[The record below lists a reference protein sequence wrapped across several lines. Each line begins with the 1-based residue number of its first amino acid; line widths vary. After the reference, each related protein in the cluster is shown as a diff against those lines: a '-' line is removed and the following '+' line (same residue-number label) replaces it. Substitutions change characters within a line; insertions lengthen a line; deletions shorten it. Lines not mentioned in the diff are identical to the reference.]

1 MKLLTR
7 KRIWTGIIVI
17 LAILFVLVGYFVIS
31 NASTFRLAPIGIG
44 YKAKI
49 LCSGI
54 FISHREPQSILS
66 EDLSYPPELG
76 IAKTKI
82 NYEDQSV
89 TASVYGLMKR
99 QAVYREGLGS
109 TLLSGFTQDEFF
121 SQSNALPEFLPE
133 NPESVPWPTGDKIAT
148 SEIPPNVDRQLL
160 RQALDRA
167 FSEPDTERLRRT
179 RAVVIVYDGHL
190 IAERYSPGITKDTPL
205 IGWSMTKSVTSALVG
220 ILVGQGNL
228 SIEEPAPVPEWK
240 EPDGPRS
247 NITLDHLLRMSSG
260 LKFVEEYEDNPA
272 SDVNIMLFLKPD
284 AAAYAASM
292 PVEARPDEK
301 WSYSSG
307 TTNIISRIIRHTIGN
322 QADYAAF
329 PRKALFNRIGM
340 RSAIMEMDASGTYVG
355 SSFMYATAR
364 DWARF
369 GLFYLQDGIWEG
381 ERILPEGWVK
391 YSIEPTPGAPKGQY
405 GAHFWLNRG
414 NPDNPE
420 DRPFP
425 QLPTDLFLAWG
436 FQEQQTIILP
446 SHKLVLVRLGMTHQG
461 QWGLES
467 FVLDV
472 LKAIE

>member
-1 MKLLTR
+1 MKLLTG
-7 KRIWTGIIVI
+7 KRIWTGIIII
-17 LAILFVLVGYFVIS
+17 LAFLFIFVGYFVVSNIS
-31 NASTFRLAPIGIG
+31 SFQLAPIGIG

-54 FISHREPQSILS
+54 FVSHREPQSILS

-76 IAKTKI
+76 IAKAKI

-109 TLLSGFTQDEFF
+109 TLLSGFTQAELL
-121 SQSNALPEFLPE
+121 SQSSELPPPLPE
-133 NPESVPWPTGDKIAT
+133 NPENVPWPTGDKIAI
-148 SEIPPNVDRQLL
+148 SEIPPNVDRQLIQ
-160 RQALDRA
+160 QALDKA

-190 IAERYSPGITKDTPL
+190 VAERYSPGISKDTPL

-220 ILVGQGNL
+220 ILVGQGKL
-228 SIEEPAPVPEWK
+228 SLEEPAPVPEWK
-240 EPDGPRS
+240 EPGDPRRA
-247 NITLDHLLRMSSG
+247 ITLDHLLRMSSG
-260 LKFVEEYEDNPA
+260 LKFIEEYEDNPA
-272 SDVNIMLFLKPD
+272 SDVNIMLFLRPD

-292 PVEARPDEK
+292 PAEARPEEK

-307 TTNIISRIIRHTIGN
+307 TTNIVSRIIRHTLDN

-355 SSFMYATAR
+355 SSFMYASAR

-369 GLFYLQDGIWEG
+369 GLLYLQDGIWEG

-391 YSIEPTPGAPKGQY
+391 YSTTPTPRAPKGQY

-414 NPDNPE
+414 NPENPE
-420 DRPFP
+420 NRQFP

-436 FQEQQTIILP
+436 FQEQQTVILP
-446 SHKLVLVRLGMTHQG
+446 SHKLVVVRLGMTHQG
-461 QWGLES
+461 QWGLEP
-467 FVLDV
+467 FILDV

>member
-1 MKLLTR
+1 MKFLTK
-7 KRIWTGIIVI
+7 KRIWIGIIVI
-17 LAILFVLVGYFVIS
+17 LALLFVFVGYFVIS
-31 NASTFRLAPIGIG
+31 NTSTFQLAPIGIS

-49 LCSGI
+49 LCSGV
-54 FISHREPQSILS
+54 FVSLREPQSILS

-76 IAKTKI
+76 MSHAKI
-82 NYEDQSV
+82 SYEDQSA
-89 TASVYGLMKR
+89 TASMYGLMKR
-99 QAVYREGLGS
+99 QAVYREGLGC
-109 TLLSGFTQDEFF
+109 TLLSGFTKDEVL
-121 SQSNALPEFLPE
+121 SQPSALPPLLPE

-148 SEIPPNVDRQLL
+148 SEIPPNVDRQLI
-160 RQALDRA
+160 RKALDMA
-167 FSEPDTERLRRT
+167 FSEPDPERLRRT

-190 IAERYSPGITKDTPL
+190 VAERYSPGISKDTPL
-205 IGWSMTKSVTSALVG
+205 IGWSMTKSVINTLVG
-220 ILVGQGNL
+220 ILAGQGKL
-228 SIEEPAPVPEWK
+228 SIEEPAQVPEWK
-240 EPDGPRS
+240 ESDDPRS
-247 NITLDHLLRMSSG
+247 AITLDHLLRMSSG
-260 LKFVEEYEDNPA
+260 LKFIEEYEDNPA
-272 SDVNIMLFLKPD
+272 SDVNIMLFLRPD

-292 PVEARPDEK
+292 PVEVSPDEK

-307 TTNIISRIIRHTIGN
+307 TTNIISRIIRHTVGN

-340 RSAIMEMDASGTYVG
+340 RSAIMEMDASGTFVG

-369 GLFYLQDGIWEG
+369 GLLYLQDGIWQG

-391 YSIEPTPGAPKGQY
+391 YSTTPTPRAPKGRY

-414 NPDNPE
+414 DPENPE

-436 FQEQQTIILP
+436 FQEQQTVILP
-446 SHKLVLVRLGMTHQG
+446 SHKLVVVRLGMTHQG
-461 QWGLES
+461 LWGLES
-467 FVLDV
+467 FVTDV